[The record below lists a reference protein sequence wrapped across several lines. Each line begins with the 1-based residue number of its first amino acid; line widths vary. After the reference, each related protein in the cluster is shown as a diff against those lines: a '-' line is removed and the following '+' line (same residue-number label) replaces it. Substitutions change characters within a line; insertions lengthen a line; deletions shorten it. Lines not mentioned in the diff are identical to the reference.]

1 MSCIQNDALLEA
13 IFEQVLEERPEL
25 SELEAIRLTEELF
38 EDMLQ
43 WISINK
49 LETM

>member
-38 EDMLQ
+38 EDLQ
-43 WISINK
+43 QWMNQS
-49 LETM
+49 